1 MERERTLVLI
11 KPDGVK
17 RHLIG
22 EIIRRFEARG
32 LKVVALQMTLPT
44 REQIG
49 NHYPK
54 NKEWITG
61 LGNNTVKGYKEFEI
75 QTTLLEDYGTE
86 DPYEIGLKVRE
97 WLVDFMTSGP
107 IIKMVVEG
115 LHSIKMV
122 RKIVGQTVP
131 AFAEPGTIRGDFSID
146 SPDLANMRKRAV
158 RNLIHASGNKEEAE
172 YEIAHWFNKED
183 IHSYNT
189 IHDFF

>member
-1 MERERTLVLI
+1 MEKERTLVLI

-22 EIIRRFEARG
+22 EIIRRFESRG
-32 LKVVALQMTLPT
+32 LKVVALQMAIPT
-44 REQIG
+44 REKM
-49 NHYPK
+49 NDHYPK
-54 NKEWITG
+54 EKDWITG
-61 LGNNTVKGYKEFEI
+61 LGNNTVKSYKEFEI
-75 QTTLLEDYGTE
+75 PSTLLEDYGTE

-97 WLVDFMTSGP
+97 WLVDFMISGP

-146 SPDLANMRKRAV
+146 SPDLANMKKRAV
-158 RNLIHASGNKEEAE
+158 RNIIHASGNKQEAE
-172 YEIAHWFNKED
+172 HEISHWFNKDE
-183 IHSYNT
+183 IHIYET